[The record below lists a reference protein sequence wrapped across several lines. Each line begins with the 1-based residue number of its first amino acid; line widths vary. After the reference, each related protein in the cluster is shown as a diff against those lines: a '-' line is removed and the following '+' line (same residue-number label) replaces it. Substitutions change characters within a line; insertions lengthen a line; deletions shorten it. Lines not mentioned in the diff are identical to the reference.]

1 MNIKSILILVFVAT
15 SLSTTSLIAQY
26 KHYADSKTHSR
37 GITGFK
43 NSLYLSSNTGL
54 VYEYNVKTHKSRCL
68 NLSSPLHELRD
79 IDVNGQKIIAMQ
91 SHDVSQLSYIL
102 NGKPMRL
109 SIDANAV
116 FFDGMAMYA
125 LKGMLFGDPVN
136 GKFPIYY
143 TNSGGIKWSPTKT
156 TVNAL
161 EGEFGFSASG
171 TSIVYIDGSF
181 IIVTGGLNSRF
192 ISTSDMGETW
202 SSSKL
207 PFESK
212 ASSGAYSVA
221 MNDLNNGVVVG
232 GNYKHPEDATRN
244 CFITNDGG
252 KTWKPSKKG
261 PNGYRSCVIVHKGV
275 YYACGTS
282 GIDYSLDQGMNW
294 SALTTGKFYSL
305 AVLKNKLYASASEGR
320 IAKFKLVK

>member
-15 SLSTTSLIAQY
+15 SLPTTSLIAQY
-26 KHYADSKTHSR
+26 KQYADSTTHSR

-54 VYEYNVKTHKSRCL
+54 VYEYNVKTHKSKCL
-68 NLSSPLHELRD
+68 NPAHPLQELRD
-79 IDVNGQKIIAMQ
+79 IHVNREKIIAMQ
-91 SHDVSQLSYIL
+91 SHDASQLCSIL
-102 NGKPMRL
+102 NGTQTIL
-109 SIDANAV
+109 SIDEKDV

-156 TVNAL
+156 TVSAL
-161 EGEFGFSASG
+161 EGEFGYSASG
-171 TSIVYIDGSF
+171 TSIIYIDGSF

-192 ISTSDMGETW
+192 ISTSDMGKTW

-207 PFESK
+207 PFEAN
-212 ASSGAYSVA
+212 ASSGAFSVA

-232 GNYKHPEDATRN
+232 GNYKNPEDSTRN

-252 KTWKPSKKG
+252 KTWRPSKKG